1 MTIWGIHNDVLS
13 AELVEK
19 GFVSIGWDA
28 IKDLRAIGPDR
39 DRLKLALQAS
49 YPEAKA
55 GAIPVWAGILLRF
68 AFEMKPGD
76 VVIAPQKA
84 DSTLNFGVITG
95 AYEYDES
102 VAIHAHRRS
111 VRWTRTGVSRGLF
124 PQKALYEI
132 GSAMTLFRVKSN
144 SLVFEQFLQTNSES
158 TFQVVRTD
166 EELTSDTAD
175 EWAEE
180 EPSATRLDQFT
191 NDFVLKTLLE
201 DLSHEEFEH
210 FTADLLRAMGYQARV
225 TPYSA
230 DGGIDVIAHKDPL
243 GLEPP
248 VIKVQCKHTSAQQSR
263 PDIQRLAGT
272 LAQGELALYVCLG
285 SYSREALGYERE
297 RQSLRLLSGTEVVAL
312 TLEHYAKLNARW
324 QTRMPLRQIYV
335 VDRSTEG
342 R

>member
-28 IKDLRAIGPDR
+28 IRNIQAIGPDR
-39 DRLKLALQAS
+39 DRLKLALQAA

-76 VVIAPQKA
+76 VVIAPHKA
-84 DSTLNFGVITG
+84 DSTLNFGIITSE
-95 AYEYDES
+95 YEYDS
-102 VAIHAHRRS
+102 TVAIHAHRRR

-144 SLVFEQFLQTNSES
+144 AHVFEEFLDSNSEA
-158 TFQVVRTD
+158 TFT
-166 EELTSDTAD
+166 EKAAKELTSDTVD

-230 DGGIDVIAHKDPL
+230 DGGVDVIAHKDPL

-272 LAQGELALYVCLG
+272 LAHGELALYVCLG

-312 TLEHYAKLNARW
+312 TLNHYAELNARW
-324 QTRMPLRQIYV
+324 RSRMPLRQVYV